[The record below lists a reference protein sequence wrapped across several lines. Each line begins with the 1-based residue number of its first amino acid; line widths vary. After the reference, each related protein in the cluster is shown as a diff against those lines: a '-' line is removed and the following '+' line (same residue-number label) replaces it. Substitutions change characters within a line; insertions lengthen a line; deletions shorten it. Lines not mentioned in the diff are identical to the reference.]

1 MEQITAFKKDYKKNN
16 TRNKKAFELFINQ
29 KKDFNDDIFSVIK
42 EFMIEPRYKK
52 SYRFTEH
59 KEVRYNPCCVDATTF
74 FIGKRYNNLI
84 QVKLIRNDENELI
97 DNPEFKFYKIK
108 TMELKNGI
116 DETDIILLEYLDIK
130 FRVDEDPYDGKI
142 YVVYYMIGADKIK
155 NKLWTDEDSK
165 RYEIRMDE
173 IREHEALDYQDY
185 IDDIEQMMD

>member
-1 MEQITAFKKDYKKNN
+1 MEQLTRFKTDYKKNN

-59 KEVRYNPCCVDATTF
+59 REVRYNPCCVDATTF
-74 FIGKRYNNLI
+74 FIGKRYNKFI
-84 QVKLIRNDENELI
+84 QIKLIRNDENELI
-97 DNPEFKFYKIK
+97 ENPEFKIYKIK

-116 DETDIILLEYLDIK
+116 DETDIILLEYVDIK
-130 FRVDEDPYDGKI
+130 CRADICDYDDKV
-142 YVVYYMIGADKIK
+142 YVCYYMIGADKFK

-165 RYEIRMDE
+165 QYEIRMNE
-173 IREHEALDYQDY
+173 IREHDMADYHDY
-185 IDDIEQMMD
+185 INIL